1 MTQSNI
7 QGRLLDFLHK
17 FGLITLC
24 ACGVYIRFREYLFN
38 RSLWLDEA
46 TLALN
51 IVNKSFSQ
59 LMTMPLE
66 NATAPLGFVLLSKM
80 VTMAGGDSEY
90 ALRFIPLCAGVV
102 SLILFIQFLRQYG
115 DRRAIPPAL
124 ILFSLS
130 YALLRYST
138 EFKPYSSDVLIA
150 LLILWGGI
158 STLSRKFD
166 FRYALRWGVGGGML
180 LWFSFPSVFVLGAVG
195 MALFGRFA
203 SAQSWKELRNLGV
216 ALALWFLSFYM
227 FYSFSVRHIASNSS
241 LENYWV
247 KNFMPFP
254 LDTFD
259 DLLWVGESFAA
270 MLAYSVYPGGIQPVF
285 LGLIAFVAGS
295 YAVFRKK
302 WDVFLMLLMP
312 LVLAL
317 AASAMHRYPFSDR
330 FLLFY
335 VPVICFLIS
344 EGLMFLILRRPS
356 KAFRPGLVERL
367 IKKTSFIPRI
377 WGYVS
382 VAVII
387 FFPLMMVPVYLSS
400 RVVYAEEIKPVLR
413 HVQNNSK
420 KEDVL
425 YVYYGAEPAFN
436 YYRKVYGLTE
446 NHSYV
451 QGISSRENWKKYK
464 EDVSQFKNRA
474 RVWIIFAHVYYD
486 AGGKGEESYIVGYLE
501 SIGTQIDVVM
511 AEGASAYLFDL
522 ANDPQR

>member
-1 MTQSNI
+1 MTPSNI

-24 ACGVYIRFREYLFN
+24 ACGVYIRFREYLLN
-38 RSLWLDEA
+38 HSLWLDEA

-66 NATAPLGFVLLSKM
+66 NASAPLGFVLLSKM

-90 ALRFIPLCAGVV
+90 ALRFIPLCAGIV

-115 DRRAIPPAL
+115 DRRAVPLAL

-150 LLILWGGI
+150 LLILLGGI

-166 FRYALRWGVGGGML
+166 FRCALRWGVGGGIS
-180 LWFSFPSVFVLGAVG
+180 LWFSFPSVFVLGAAG

-203 SAQSWKELRNLGV
+203 SARSWKELRNLGV
-216 ALALWFLSFYM
+216 ALALWFFSFYI
-227 FYSFSVRHIASNSS
+227 FYSFSLRHIANNPS

-259 DLLWVGESFAA
+259 DFLWVRDSLTW
-270 MLAYSVYPGGIQPVF
+270 MLANVGGIRPDF
-285 LGLIAFVAGS
+285 LGPIIFVAGS
-295 YAVFRKK
+295 YAVLKRNGTF
-302 WDVFLMLLMP
+302 FLMLLMP
-312 LVLAL
+312 LVFAL
-317 AASAMHRYPFSDR
+317 AASAMHRYPFAGR

-335 VPVICFLIS
+335 VPIIYLLIS
-344 EGLMFLILRRPS
+344 EGLVFLI
-356 KAFRPGLVERL
+356 KG
-367 IKKTSFIPRI
+367 TSFILRVA
-377 WGYVS
+377 GYVS
-382 VAVII
+382 VAVVM
-387 FFPLMMVPVYLSS
+387 FSPLMMTVSLSS
-400 RVVYAEEIKPVLR
+400 RVVYAEEIRPVLR

-425 YVYYGAEPAFN
+425 YVYYGAGPAVN

-451 QGISSRENWKKYK
+451 PGISSRENWKKYR
-464 EDVSQFKNRA
+464 EDVSQFENRA

-486 AGGKGEESYIVGYLE
+486 AGGKGEESYIVEYLK
-501 SIGTQIDVVM
+501 SIGTQIDVVT

>member
-24 ACGVYIRFREYLFN
+24 ACGVYIRFREYLLN

-51 IVNKSFSQ
+51 IIDKSFSQ

-66 NATAPLGFVLLSKM
+66 NASAPLGFVLLSKM

-90 ALRFIPLCAGVV
+90 ALRFIPLCAGLV

-115 DRRAIPPAL
+115 DRRAVPLAL

-150 LLILWGGI
+150 LLILCGGI
-158 STLSRKFD
+158 STLSGEFD
-166 FRYALRWGVGGGML
+166 FRCALRWGVGGGIS
-180 LWFSFPSVFVLGAVG
+180 LWFSFPSVFVLGAAG

-203 SAQSWKELRNLGV
+203 SARSWKELRNLGV
-216 ALALWFLSFYM
+216 ALALWFFSFYI
-227 FYSFSVRHIASNSS
+227 FYSFFLRHIANNPS

-270 MLAYSVYPGGIQPVF
+270 MLAYSVYPGGIQPAF

-295 YAVFRKK
+295 YAVFKK
-302 WDVFLMLLMP
+302 NGTFLLMLLMP

-335 VPVICFLIS
+335 VPVICFLVS
-344 EGLMFLILRRPS
+344 EGLMFLIK
-356 KAFRPGLVERL
+356 KA
-367 IKKTSFIPRI
+367 SFIPRI
-377 WGYVS
+377 WGYMS
-382 VAVII
+382 VAVIM
-387 FFPLMMVPVYLSS
+387 FLPLMMVPVYLSS
-400 RVVYAEEIKPVLR
+400 RVVYAEEIRPVLR

-425 YVYYGAEPAFN
+425 YVYYGAGPAFN

-446 NHSYV
+446 NNSYV
-451 QGISSRENWKKYK
+451 PGISSRENWKKYR
-464 EDVSQFKNRA
+464 EDVSQFENRA

-486 AGGKGEESYIVGYLE
+486 AGGKGEEGYIVEYLK
-501 SIGTQIDVVM
+501 SIGTQIDVVT